1 LKWKLSLEKGLKMI
15 PKLKPTN
22 LCTQAEQINQLM
34 VNIKQL
40 EGDKD
45 AQNNKIL
52 SLKFHKSRRHDFENQ
67 HDEEKTQM
75 RKTPAVLLIGTTN
88 TSKIDP
94 DELSTKLNT
103 DKKIAYNFEET
114 ISSIENASQDH
125 YNIICL
131 HSLTNEINDKP
142 VDQCVLEYDKIVQK
156 CNEKWPEVKIE
167 LSLGTPRKDQ
177 FNNKINLAN
186 AREIFQ

>member
-1 LKWKLSLEKGLKMI
+1 MI

-52 SLKFHKSRRHDFENQ
+52 SLKLHNSRRHDFENQ

-94 DELSTKLNT
+94 DELSTK
-103 DKKIAYNFEET
+103 
-114 ISSIENASQDH
+114 
-125 YNIICL
+125 
-131 HSLTNEINDKP
+131 
-142 VDQCVLEYDKIVQK
+142 
-156 CNEKWPEVKIE
+156 
-167 LSLGTPRKDQ
+167 
-177 FNNKINLAN
+177 
-186 AREIFQ
+186 